1 MGRWSWLFGPRG
13 PEPVCRVGDPVF
25 GPLVW
30 SDDEESWVGEYGG
43 YPIAIGYSGF
53 AEPAPELLAYAR
65 EFLGADGATFTR
77 NLAAVR
83 EADAHEFVEGG
94 QKVGHFD
101 GQLRTSKTV
110 AGRGVRGTDARRIAG
125 PVPLL
130 AQRRRTMPAGKTGS

>member
-1 MGRWSWLFGPRG
+1 MIRLAQRWSICQPVWLDRHRKRLAGGFSA
-13 PEPVCRVGDPVF
+13 
-25 GPLVW
+25 
-30 SDDEESWVGEYGG
+30 SDVKGLEKDLEV
-43 YPIAIGYSGF
+43 A
-53 AEPAPELLAYAR
+53 
-65 EFLGADGATFTR
+65 
-77 NLAAVR
+77 
-83 EADAHEFVEGG
+83 VEGG